1 MVKRTGPTNI
11 YLRKLIHM
19 LKKEGRKNNANIW
32 IYVAELLNKPTRKR
46 IEVNLGKLQ
55 KYTKDGD
62 VIVIPGKLLASG
74 ILNKKITIAV
84 WRYSQSAKEKVEK
97 VGSKIIS
104 IEELV
109 KANPKGTNV
118 KIII

>member
-11 YLRKLIHM
+11 YLRKLIHT
-19 LKKEGRKNNANIW
+19 LKKEGRKNGANIW

-62 VIVIPGKLLASG
+62 TVIIPGKLLSSG
-74 ILNKKITIAV
+74 IFNRKITIAT
-84 WRYSQSAKEKVEK
+84 WRYSESAKEKVEK

-104 IEELV
+104 IEELLKV
-109 KANPKGTNV
+109 NPKGSNV

>member
-11 YLRKLIHM
+11 YLRRLIHL

-32 IYVAELLNKPTRKR
+32 IYVAELLNRPTRR
-46 IEVNLGKLQ
+46 RVEVNLGKLN

-62 VIVIPGKLLASG
+62 VIIVPGKLLASG
-74 ILNKKITIAV
+74 VFNKKITIAA
-84 WRYSQSAKEKVEK
+84 WKYSVSAKEKVEK
-97 VGSKIIS
+97 VGSKLIT
-104 IEELV
+104 IEELL
-109 KANPKGTNV
+109 KANPKGSNV

>member
-11 YLRKLIHM
+11 YLRRLIRM

-32 IYVAELLNKPTRKR
+32 IYIAELLNKPTRQR

-62 VIVIPGKLLASG
+62 IVVIPGKLLASG
-74 ILNKKITIAV
+74 IFNRKITIAT
-84 WRYSQSAKEKVEK
+84 WKYSQSAKEKVEK
-97 VGSKIIS
+97 AGSKIIS

-109 KANPKGTNV
+109 RANPKGTNV